1 MANHGKYNIAI
12 RLLLLK
18 QYLEA
23 NAGEN
28 RVVKRRELEEF
39 LRKNRMPVEKKTL
52 YSDFIALENVF
63 GMQLEYDPH
72 KKGYRLLNPPF
83 EMHDL
88 RVMVDS
94 VQAFPFITEEE
105 ANTVT
110 AKIKNLAP
118 ESERSSLSRYV
129 EVDERI
135 SRVDESILQKVDILH
150 NAIRLEHQ
158 IQFRYFEYKARR
170 DNQREYY
177 QSANGSEYITISP
190 RKIVLLENRYCLKY
204 YPPADSLLLEKA
216 NPAYFEVARMT
227 EIRII
232 NNQSQKTDFRPQENA
247 YEMASRLMF
256 GEEVPVTIRFRNNYI
271 QDILEYFGQD
281 TPIIPLDSL
290 HFKIV
295 VRLRICPEDFQ
306 SLLSFGC
313 AGKVIAPPQAVR
325 MMNDCVQDIQKLYES
340 DQEPYY
346 VLSQKEL
353 DEQYMDSDDDDDD
366 YAYMIPIDEDDDDD
380 NDNGEM

>member
-23 NAGEN
+23 NAGES
-28 RVVKRRELEEF
+28 RVVKRSELEEF

-52 YSDFIALENVF
+52 YSDLVALENVF

-94 VQAFPFITEEE
+94 VQAFPFITEKE
-105 ANTVT
+105 ANTIT
-110 AKIKNLAP
+110 AKIKDLAP
-118 ESERSSLSRYV
+118 ENERSSLSRYV
-129 EVDERI
+129 EVEERV
-135 SRVDESILQKVDILH
+135 SRVEESILRKVDILH
-150 NAIRLEHQ
+150 NAIQLEHQ

-170 DNQREYY
+170 DNQREYARA
-177 QSANGSEYITISP
+177 ANGSEYITVSP
-190 RKIVLLENRYCLKY
+190 RKIVLQGNCYCLKY
-204 YPPADSLLLEKA
+204 YPPADNLLLTKA
-216 NPAYFEVARMT
+216 APAYFEVSRMT
-227 EIRII
+227 DIHII
-232 NNQSQKTDFRPQENA
+232 NKQSQKTDFRPQENA
-247 YEMASRLMF
+247 YEMANKLLF
-256 GEEVPVTIRFRNNYI
+256 GKEVPVTIRFRNNYI
-271 QDILEYFGQD
+271 QDILEHFGQD
-281 TPIIPLDSL
+281 TPIIPLGSL

-295 VRLRICPEDFQ
+295 VKLRICPEDFQ
-306 SLLSFGC
+306 PLLSFGC

-325 MMNDCVQDIQKLYES
+325 MMNDCIQDMQKLYES

-353 DEQYMDSDDDDDD
+353 DEQYMPSDDDD
-366 YAYMIPIDEDDDDD
+366 YAYMIPLDEDDD